1 VLASESVAMPS
12 PGVSG
17 RRVDDRFA
25 QVAALVGGEPAISG
39 DLAGLGGDLR
49 RLCTA
54 AGRALGASGVGLT
67 VMAEN
72 GVRGV
77 TAATDRATERLEELQ
92 LTLGEGPCMDAFDRQ
107 YPVLV
112 PELADGAMTRWPIY
126 APAVYEAG
134 VRAVFAFPLQI
145 GAARMGIMDVFRRQ
159 TGTLSNEDLG
169 LALTFAELTVA
180 TLLDGQG
187 QAPADDGG
195 DGLGDVLGSRAELFQ
210 AQGMV
215 MVQLGTNL
223 QDAMARMRAYA
234 YANNRRLSDVAADI
248 VARQLSFDNDRP

>member
-1 VLASESVAMPS
+1 VLTSEISVLGPAA
-12 PGVSG
+12 VSV
-17 RRVDDRFA
+17 RRMDDQFA
-25 QVAALVGGEPAISG
+25 RVAALVGVEPAISG
-39 DLAGLGGDLR
+39 DAAGLGSDLR

-67 VMAEN
+67 VMARN

-77 TAATDRATERLEELQ
+77 TAATDPTTERLEELQ
-92 LTLGEGPCMDAFDRQ
+92 LTLGEGPCMDAFERQ
-107 YPVLV
+107 HPILV
-112 PELADGAMTRWPIY
+112 AELADGAMTRWPIY

-145 GAARMGIMDVFRRQ
+145 GAARMGIMDVFRRES
-159 TGTLSNEDLG
+159 GTLSTEDLG
-169 LALTFAELTVA
+169 LALTFAEVTVA

-195 DGLGDVLGSRAELFQ
+195 DGLGEVLGSRTELFQ

-223 QDAMARMRAYA
+223 QEAMARMRAYA
-234 YANNRRLSDVAADI
+234 YANNRRLSEVAADI
-248 VARQLSFDNDRP
+248 VARRLSFDSDRP